1 MRTNSAAILRDAL
14 SGLIAEGTLSRF
26 LSGLSAN
33 ELTRLHVDF
42 ELWARDDQLPP
53 KRAQGGDGDG
63 VLAKD
68 MDFVA
73 AKHVL
78 RAKWGARPRLA
89 ADAAWHPGGQ
99 HMRKRTAPSGG
110 RLCCRSCSAPP
121 RHCRAWLALAF
132 AGGNAGPAPDTG
144 GLELRPDLDALWQRV
159 RKSDFLTINEKRA
172 AVGYGAVEGGD
183 RLSGV
188 APEG

>member
-99 HMRKRTAPSGG
+99 QYAEANRTLWRQTVLPLVQRTAKALS
-110 RLCCRSCSAPP
+110 
-121 RHCRAWLALAF
+121 AWLALAF

>member
-1 MRTNSAAILRDAL
+1 MASRGTTYAEANRTLWRQTVLPLVQRTAKAL
-14 SGLIAEGTLSRF
+14 S
-26 LSGLSAN
+26 
-33 ELTRLHVDF
+33 
-42 ELWARDDQLPP
+42 
-53 KRAQGGDGDG
+53 
-63 VLAKD
+63 
-68 MDFVA
+68 
-73 AKHVL
+73 
-78 RAKWGARPRLA
+78 
-89 ADAAWHPGGQ
+89 
-99 HMRKRTAPSGG
+99 
-110 RLCCRSCSAPP
+110 
-121 RHCRAWLALAF
+121 AWLALAF